1 MHFKIPHK
9 MRQFDAVQK
18 VKKALEDARPQLKDQ
33 AVINAEKWDGNTLNF
48 DVTVQ
53 GKRITGTLEVSEA
66 DFIIDAKLP
75 LLWRMFEGMIE
86 KEIAKQ
92 IPLLK

>member
-1 MHFKIPHK
+1 M
-9 MRQFDAVQK
+9 QK
-18 VKKALEDARPQLKDQ
+18 VKKALDDARPQMKDQ
-33 AVINAEKWDGNTLNF
+33 AVINSEKWEENTLHF

-53 GKRITGTLEVSEA
+53 GKHITGTLEVSET
-66 DFIIDAKLP
+66 DFILDAKLP

-92 IPLLK
+92 IQLLK